1 MNELHPLN
9 KRHEEEVRELHYHYD
24 SSNKLHRGL
33 TLMMNFAFGFTEV
46 GVLSSLCVTLQE
58 GYGTGGPAVFLW
70 GFLVNSIMTV
80 FIGLSMAEL
89 CAAYPSAGAVY
100 HWAAQV
106 APPEYASIC
115 SYITGWSNWLGN
127 AAGDAAF
134 ASGWASFISAALV
147 ASGEEELGKQMLY
160 YQYKFKILFCLL

>member
-9 KRHEEEVRELHYHYD
+9 ERKNEISRQQLLEDKDGVLDHHYD

-106 APPEYASIC
+106 APPKYASAY
-115 SYITGWSNWLGN
+115 SYLTGWSNWLGN

-134 ASGWASFISAALV
+134 ASGWASFVSAALV
-147 ASGEEELGKQMLY
+147 ASGGEELGG
-160 YQYKFKILFCLL
+160 